1 MSVYVITS
9 PDTHRV
15 VQHQGDIVQFRIH
28 LVASGH
34 PFQSI
39 WCLAFMMRGSA
50 DSTRAGRRS

>member
-9 PDTHRV
+9 PDTQSR
-15 VQHQGDIVQFRIH
+15 GDIVQFRIH

-50 DSTRAGRRS
+50 GSTRAGRRS